1 MAKSVSIA
9 DSPLHLPEYGDRLV
23 SSYGSVSSPK
33 FLLWSSTI
41 QFGVASRS
49 LVTVKSLRP
58 VIVRV
63 LTQVQSRFS
72 RRTLATSHLAI
83 VSTRHLYHLIIIFS
97 YRPLCIAVVR

>member
-41 QFGVASRS
+41 VWCGVSKSGYSKVTSSGDRAGINASP
-49 LVTVKSLRP
+49 KS
-58 VIVRV
+58 V
-63 LTQVQSRFS
+63 LT
-72 RRTLATSHLAI
+72 
-83 VSTRHLYHLIIIFS
+83 
-97 YRPLCIAVVR
+97 